1 MTYILEIG
9 DRRRLKAGIRVLHHT
24 GNRAPCSGGRLNF
37 AEARHAT
44 SAHPSPSEEDMPS
57 SKNEKAKE
65 TLDPCCS
72 TRAASIAGRAKR
84 AGTPA
89 STAHTPVIRRQAAPA
104 IPTEAGQAAPPRSS
118 WTPSPQLLGEIERL
132 RTVVW
137 AQPTLPAG
145 SAPRPTNCLSSAP

>member
-44 SAHPSPSEEDMPS
+44 SAHPSPSEERHPRTR
-57 SKNEKAKE
+57 KRRRR
-65 TLDPCCS
+65 S

-89 STAHTPVIRRQAAPA
+89 STAHTPVIRRPAALA
-104 IPTEAGQAAPPRSS
+104 MPTEAGQAAPLGSRWTHPRTAGQDRAAAVR
-118 WTPSPQLLGEIERL
+118 WEDGCLEMPRMGTL
-132 RTVVW
+132 RTVEEIFGVT
-137 AQPTLPAG
+137 PML
-145 SAPRPTNCLSSAP
+145 R